1 MGSSHTKEKCNPSEK
16 VVEGLKNKVRLLQGD
31 INEMMRIRESEY
43 QSYERESIFFELK
56 KAEWKRERRRL
67 KAELKRL
74 IMACEEKEEMR
85 SKCMGSKC
93 DEHENGWK
101 MGRDETVVK
110 WKQLYLAV
118 KIELDDLIQRT
129 HTDTGRMDWKTEDT
143 DILMELKKELRSKEE
158 KIEIL
163 QAKLMSVEDQ
173 ESRREREMG
182 ILRQSLR
189 IMSHKKR
196 ATTSARGQSRNLDI

>member
-16 VVEGLKNKVRLLQGD
+16 VVESLKNKVRLLQGD
-31 INEMMRIRESEY
+31 VNEMMRIRDSEY

-74 IMACEEKEEMR
+74 RMACEEKEEMR
-85 SKCMGSKC
+85 SKCMGRKC
-93 DEHENGWK
+93 DEHENEWK
-101 MGRDETVVK
+101 MGRDETVEK
-110 WKQLYLAV
+110 WKQLYLVV

-129 HTDTGRMDWKTEDT
+129 HTDTGRMDWKTEETDT
-143 DILMELKKELRSKEE
+143 LTELKKELRSKEE
-158 KIEIL
+158 KIDIL

-173 ESRREREMG
+173 ESRREREME

>member
-1 MGSSHTKEKCNPSEK
+1 MGSSHTKDKCNPSEK
-16 VVEGLKNKVRLLQGD
+16 VVESLKNRVRLLQGE
-31 INEMMRIRESEY
+31 INEMMSIREGEY

-56 KAEWKRERRRL
+56 QAEWKRDRRRL

-74 IMACEEKEEMR
+74 RMACEEKEAETR
-85 SKCMGSKC
+85 SKCMGNEC
-93 DEHENGWK
+93 EINGRK
-101 MGRDETVVK
+101 MGRDETVEK

-129 HTDTGRMDWKTEDT
+129 HRERMGWKTEEEDM
-143 DILMELKKELRSKEE
+143 LMELKKELGSKQE

-163 QAKLMSVEDQ
+163 QAKLISMEDQ
-173 ESRREREMG
+173 ELRREREMD

-196 ATTSARGQSRNLDI
+196 AATTSARGHSRDSDI

>member
-1 MGSSHTKEKCNPSEK
+1 MGSSHTKDKCNPSEK
-16 VVEGLKNKVRLLQGD
+16 VVESLKNKVRLLQGD

-43 QSYERESIFFELK
+43 QSHERESIFFELK

-67 KAELKRL
+67 KGELKRL
-74 IMACEEKEEMR
+74 RMACEEKEEMR
-85 SKCMGSKC
+85 SKCMRSKC
-93 DEHENGWK
+93 DEHDNGWK
-101 MGRDETVVK
+101 MGRDETVEK

-129 HTDTGRMDWKTEDT
+129 HIDTGRMDWKTEETDT
-143 DILMELKKELRSKEE
+143 LMELKKELRSKEE

-163 QAKLMSVEDQ
+163 QAKLVSVEDQ
-173 ESRREREMG
+173 ESMREREMG